1 MNETGVSRIKILGE
15 MLEFAE
21 HALRKQLLAQKKLA
35 TEAEIEARISEWY
48 SSPGAIPEGQRA
60 RVVEINRLRSPHG
73 N

>member
-48 SSPGAIPEGQRA
+48 SSPVVIPEGQRPRREEVRRA
-60 RVVEINRLRSPHG
+60 RGPHG

>member
-48 SSPGAIPEGQRA
+48 SSPVVIPEGQRPRIQESKRA
-60 RVVEINRLRSPHG
+60 RESHG

>member
-21 HALRKQLLAQKKLA
+21 HALRKQLLAQKKLV
-35 TEAEIEARISEWY
+35 TQAEIEARISEWY
-48 SSPGAIPEGQRA
+48 SSPGVIPEGQRPRIADSNRA
-60 RVVEINRLRSPHG
+60 RKPRG